1 MLRKLKNSIWR
12 FLNILGLGGYIQL
25 YLHSYLKDIG
35 WFRSFHHK
43 QSVDRNG
50 HAIPWLSYS
59 FIHFLE
65 PRLHKQMNLFEYGC
79 GNSTIWFAQR
89 VNWVDAVENDK
100 NWIAKIQNQLSDNT
114 AIVYRKVQEN
124 ENGEYAKA
132 IATTGK
138 FYDIVVV
145 DGRDRNHCIKQAEKY
160 LSPQGVIVLDNSD
173 RPDYQE
179 GINFLLSKGFKKID
193 FIGIVPIVA
202 MVSSTSVFYKNE
214 NCLNI

>member
-25 YLHSYLKDIG
+25 YLRSYLKDIG
-35 WFRSFHHK
+35 WFRSYHRK
-43 QSVDRNG
+43 QSVDKNG
-50 HAIPWLSYS
+50 QAIPWLSYS

-100 NWIAKIQNQLSDNT
+100 NWITKIQNQLSDNT
-114 AIVYRKVQEN
+114 AIVYREVEEN

-138 FYDIVVV
+138 FYYIVVV

>member
-1 MLRKLKNSIWR
+1 MLRKLKNSIWK
-12 FLNILGLGGYIQL
+12 FLNKLGLGGYVQL
-25 YLHSYLKDIG
+25 YLRSYLKDIG
-35 WFRSFHHK
+35 WFRSYHSK
-43 QSVDRNG
+43 QSVDKSG
-50 HAIPWLSYS
+50 KAIPWLTYS

-65 PRLHKQMNLFEYGC
+65 PRLHKEMNLFEYGC
-79 GNSTIWFAQR
+79 GNSTIWFAQK
-89 VNWVDAVENDK
+89 VNWVDAVENNQK
-100 NWIAKIQNQLSDNT
+100 WITKIQKQVSKNT
-114 AIVYRKVQEN
+114 SIFYKEVQEN

-132 IATTGK
+132 ISTTGK

-145 DGRDRNHCIKQAEKY
+145 DGRDRNNCIKQAEKC
-160 LSPQGVIVLDNSD
+160 LAPRGVIVLDNSD

-202 MVSSTSVFYKNE
+202 MVSSTSVFYRNE

>member
-1 MLRKLKNSIWR
+1 MLQKLKNSIWR

-35 WFRSFHHK
+35 WFRSYHRK

-50 HAIPWLSYS
+50 QAIPWLSYS

-100 NWIAKIQNQLSDNT
+100 NWIAKIQKQLSNNT
-114 AIVYRKVQEN
+114 AIVYREVQEN
-124 ENGEYAKA
+124 ENGEYAKS
-132 IATTGK
+132 IAATGK
-138 FYDIVVV
+138 FYDIVII
-145 DGRDRNHCIKQAEKY
+145 DGRDRNHCIRQAEKY

-202 MVSSTSVFYKNE
+202 MISSTSVFYKNE